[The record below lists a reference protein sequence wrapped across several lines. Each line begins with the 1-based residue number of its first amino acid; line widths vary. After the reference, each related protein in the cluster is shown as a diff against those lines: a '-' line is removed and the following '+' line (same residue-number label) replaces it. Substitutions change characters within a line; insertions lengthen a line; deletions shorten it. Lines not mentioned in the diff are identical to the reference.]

1 MTVVLLV
8 ALAVLLFW
16 GTLYQSLAGLDVGTA
31 RFFDS
36 WFVWVFRVLPIPAL
50 KSLLVLCA
58 VNLFCAMYF
67 RIPRRLQSAGLY
79 LIHVGLLFLI
89 IGSFIADA
97 FRESNDAYV
106 LDGHSESH
114 KNRLTTVLKSGL
126 YEITLADTLSYPIKF
141 WKPSEFS
148 LGAYDF
154 KILDICKDAIF
165 DIVEETPFESLPKN
179 RIGFP
184 AKMQCVANQEEE
196 RPGVLL
202 WVRHQGW
209 KEEERVLLSI
219 MDRDPFVLSG
229 GESLRLS
236 LQQDRLPFAVTVLSS
251 DTAGAD
257 VVVEMNGES
266 YPRRIAL
273 NSPLKLSPYAVYFG
287 GITSL
292 IPEMQLVHFVVRRDY
307 FSFVPYV
314 FSLLTGLGLCL
325 HFGGFMLGKREKK

>member
-36 WFVWVFRVLPIPAL
+36 WFVWVFRILPIPAL
-50 KSLLVLCA
+50 KSLLVLCV
-58 VNLFCAMYF
+58 VNLFFSMYF

-79 LIHVGLLFLI
+79 LIHGGLLFLI
-89 IGSFIADA
+89 IGSFVADA
-97 FRESNDAYV
+97 FRETNDAYV
-106 LDGHSESH
+106 LEGPSESH

-165 DIVEETPFESLPKN
+165 DIVEESPFESLPKN

-184 AKMQCVANQEEE
+184 AKMQCVASEEKE

-202 WVRHQGW
+202 WVKHQGW
-209 KEEERVLLSI
+209 KKEERVLLSI

-229 GESLRLS
+229 GESLQIS
-236 LQQDRLPFAVTVLSS
+236 LQQDRLPFAVTVLSA

-257 VVVEMNGES
+257 VVIEMNGES

-287 GITSL
+287 GITSV

-325 HFGGFMLGKREKK
+325 HFGCLMLRKREKK